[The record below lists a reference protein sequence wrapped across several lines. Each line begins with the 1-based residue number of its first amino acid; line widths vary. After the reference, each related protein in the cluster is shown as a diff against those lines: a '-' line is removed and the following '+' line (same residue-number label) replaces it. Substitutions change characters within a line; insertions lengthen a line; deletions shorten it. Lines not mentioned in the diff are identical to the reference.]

1 MNRNIPQDEWNIR
14 FPVGNQ
20 PVVLADYSNGIRTL
34 VRKMPEIYAKVKK
47 SADAPENDIPQGM
60 FPYDRLL
67 DQREI
72 KKYDC
77 INLIDGSGEEN
88 CNISG
93 LGICIDEFLKRDC
106 SVHVREY
113 LPFLREGVI
122 QHHFFYENTE
132 ENHHPVYLHF
142 KVLEADPEED
152 RLKVELAV
160 YEKRVHDVGFLFRQA
175 TTFIMDKGNIRAE
188 HSFSG
193 DDLVYIAL
201 GMPKTVLTFTDVPI
215 ARRMLRDYR
224 FDAEE
229 ELKSAQEINGH
240 MLNVFVGTFL
250 HLNRLIHQIRIC
262 LGMMNDGFK
271 QRNDIIVCI
280 RPFITYNTFSCA
292 AIEDREIKLIISC
305 VQFQEQIINFIDN
318 LSCTLILFIHLVD
331 QKDRLQ
337 AAFQRLLQ
345 NESCLRHR
353 TFSRVNQK
361 NNGINC
367 LDDTLNF
374 RREVSVAWCIDNV
387 DLVIFILYG
396 TIL

>member
-250 HLNRLIHQIRIC
+250 HLNRLIEAQEHAESE
-262 LGMMNDGFK
+262 
-271 QRNDIIVCI
+271 
-280 RPFITYNTFSCA
+280 PSPSA
-292 AIEDREIKLIISC
+292 AD
-305 VQFQEQIINFIDN
+305 
-318 LSCTLILFIHLVD
+318 TD
-331 QKDRLQ
+331 QKLV
-337 AAFQRLLQ
+337 
-345 NESCLRHR
+345 
-353 TFSRVNQK
+353 RVTRKSK
-361 NNGINC
+361 NN
-367 LDDTLNF
+367 
-374 RREVSVAWCIDNV
+374 RRRKIVFLGGPVIECAENSAVKVHRGRIVRRTAAWSVRGHYRHYQSGK
-387 DLVIFILYG
+387 VIYIKPFEKGPERGNMRPAPKEYRAADSPSPGLG
-396 TIL
+396 GSAQ